1 MATGCVSSE
10 RRVGAC
16 KSRKFELVQIKF
28 GGRVRVLQ
36 NFLVVVGVGGER
48 KKISQDRFYLI
59 FNNKKNNNNII
70 ILTFSCGEAASTDDV
85 CTKWCGLILPDLV
98 LP

>member
-10 RRVGAC
+10 RRVNAC
-16 KSRKFELVQIKF
+16 KSRTLELVQIKF
-28 GGRVRVLQ
+28 DGRVRVLQ

-59 FNNKKNNNNII
+59 TKKIII
-70 ILTFSCGEAASTDDV
+70 ILLF
-85 CTKWCGLILPDLV
+85 LLFLV
-98 LP
+98 VRPQAQMMCVQNGVV

>member
-28 GGRVRVLQ
+28 DGRVLRDDTCVEEREKKICQGRFYFKNQKKIILLFLL
-36 NFLVVVGVGGER
+36 FLVVRPQARMMCVQNGV
-48 KKISQDRFYLI
+48 
-59 FNNKKNNNNII
+59 
-70 ILTFSCGEAASTDDV
+70 V
-85 CTKWCGLILPDLV
+85 
-98 LP
+98 